1 MVRWRAVRW
10 VGVGLLFVCLRAGA
24 MGVGLGVQAGV
35 NFAGMSSPSS
45 ISTSE
50 QSGFMG
56 GINAELRLTD
66 DISIQPE
73 LMYVQRAIGFTD
85 TNGTS
90 VTAHYNCLELPIL
103 LKIKFLEGVRPYV
116 FGGPVGIINIS
127 RSVSANG
134 ATTSLSLNPS
144 STDFAVDLGAGVEFG
159 PLFVNLR
166 YSIGI
171 ANINQNAGSWSSRGI
186 EILAGIEF

>member
-1 MVRWRAVRW
+1 MYPAQPCHEEEAVMVRWRAVRW

-24 MGVGLGVQAGV
+24 MGVGLG
-35 NFAGMSSPSS
+35 
-45 ISTSE
+45 E